1 MKMNHVST
9 AQRLQGR
16 MGDKRRKKVFS
27 GWVNGEILGAK
38 KTSAEKSHLEMLLLR
53 LNPRL
58 GG

>member
-9 AQRLQGR
+9 AQRLQAGWEIR
-16 MGDKRRKKVFS
+16 GGKSLFWMGKWGNS
-27 GWVNGEILGAK
+27 GEKK
-38 KTSAEKSHLEMLLLR
+38 KTPPEKSHLEMLLQR